1 MKIQSHSGSRGGPW
15 AGVAAVLASLVVQ
28 NVGAAFAKQ
37 LFATVGPAGITALRI
52 GIAACLLIVMRQ
64 AWQRIPKQRHLRVL
78 LVYGAT
84 LGLMNAL
91 IYQAFARIPLGIAIA
106 IEVLGPLCVVLLGA
120 RRLLDLAWLAAA
132 GLGLWLLLPTGSESS
147 LDPMGVA
154 FAVGAAAAWAFYILY
169 GKRAAHFPDLDAV
182 AWGMALAAVITVPF
196 GAWSAGATLLV
207 PSILAMGL
215 VVAILSSAVPYTLE
229 MWALRRLPTSL
240 FGVLVGSSPA
250 VAAIA
255 GYAILGE
262 KLCVVQW
269 AAIACITIAVIGS
282 TLTAQ
287 KHA

>member
-1 MKIQSHSGSRGGPW
+1 MKIQSHSGSRGSPW

-169 GKRAAHFPDLDAV
+169 GKRAARFPDLDAV